1 MMLPIAILISLIL
14 FPSLAFAQ
22 THAHGVDGGFMAGIS
37 HPVLG
42 LDHLLAMVAVGI
54 VSAQVAAR
62 KFKHAIWSVP
72 ACFVIVMVLGGAL
85 GMIGIGL
92 TAIELGIVLSVII
105 LGLVIAGGGRINALI
120 LFASVALF
128 AVFHGFAHG
137 QEIPEL
143 ASSGAYIAGFMI
155 GTAGLHLI
163 GVVIGHLS
171 DKVPDGATLLRYSG
185 AIVSGM
191 GFHILLQMAG
201 Y

>member
-1 MMLPIAILISLIL
+1 MLPIAILISLIL

>member
-1 MMLPIAILISLIL
+1 MLPIAILISLIL

-54 VSAQVAAR
+54 VSAQVAAH

-72 ACFVIVMVLGGAL
+72 ACFVIVMALGGAL

-128 AVFHGFAHG
+128 AIFHGYAHG

-171 DKVPDGATLLRYSG
+171 DKIPDGATFLRYSG